1 MGEVKLTILCNG
13 NIRVER
19 SYSRTSQT
27 FEFENGIEWGTELIK
42 KLNEKE
48 QGEIYESYVNGNMKK

>member
-1 MGEVKLTILCNG
+1 MLHEG
-13 NIRVER
+13 NF
-19 SYSRTSQT
+19 SQT